1 MWAVYSIALKLG
13 WTGKTKKL
21 KIYVAAVC
29 TSVKILKIR
38 RMVNKI
44 GGHLKLKWVY
54 LPHSKLEG
62 GGGGLLNRDYR
73 HTPS

>member
-1 MWAVYSIALKLG
+1 MAV
-13 WTGKTKKL
+13 
-21 KIYVAAVC
+21 VC

-38 RMVNKI
+38 QMVNKM

-62 GGGGLLNRDYR
+62 GEGAPHPFNFAI
-73 HTPS
+73 S